1 MPLLVV
7 GGVALDCVEPN
18 AQACAKL
25 MARVGNCGC
34 DIRLSVDG
42 RQEPAHFEPA
52 VRKRKI

>member
-18 AQACAKL
+18 AQAWAKL